1 VKTFKIYLKAKTTW
15 GFHLIFSLGYFFLVQ
30 AYVYPT
36 LSFDFSVSTSLYKFI
51 PVGHPILLGLET
63 EPTAALI
70 SLHMELL
77 VIRVFINPHF
87 FLRELA

>member
-1 VKTFKIYLKAKTTW
+1 M
-15 GFHLIFSLGYFFLVQ
+15 
-30 AYVYPT
+30 
-36 LSFDFSVSTSLYKFI
+36 VSTSLYKFI
-51 PVGHPILLGLET
+51 LVGHPILLGLET

-70 SLHMELL
+70 SLYMELL

>member
-1 VKTFKIYLKAKTTW
+1 MA
-15 GFHLIFSLGYFFLVQ
+15 
-30 AYVYPT
+30 
-36 LSFDFSVSTSLYKFI
+36 STSLYKFI

-87 FLRELA
+87 FPRELA